1 MLNRFN
7 KTATD
12 NTNLTKSAKR
22 MAKVVLNQVLVY
34 HMDEVVFR
42 RVEFVLDEDF
52 VDDWEGLKVNNMGT
66 KVRVSEGL
74 KLRFSHYTACP
85 CGTFLVQPCLCL
97 LFV

>member
-12 NTNLTKSAKR
+12 KTNLTKSAKR

-52 VDDWEGLKVNNMGT
+52 VDDWEGLK
-66 KVRVSEGL
+66 R
-74 KLRFSHYTACP
+74 
-85 CGTFLVQPCLCL
+85 
-97 LFV
+97 

>member
-7 KTATD
+7 KTD

-34 HMDEVVFR
+34 HMDEVVLR

-52 VDDWEGLKVNNMGT
+52 VDDWEGLK
-66 KVRVSEGL
+66 R
-74 KLRFSHYTACP
+74 
-85 CGTFLVQPCLCL
+85 
-97 LFV
+97 